1 MITHTAYGFS
11 RHLALSYDEALPR
24 VRDALAE
31 QGFGVLTKIDV
42 KETLREKLQVD
53 FRKYEII
60 GACNPTL
67 AHRALQSELQVGLL
81 LPCNVIVYE
90 EGEGSVVAAFD
101 PEAAMALADNPALL
115 EVAQEAKAR
124 LERALKRL

>member
-1 MITHTAYGFS
+1 MITNTAYGIS
-11 RHLALSYDEALPR
+11 KSIDLPYDEALVR
-24 VRDALAE
+24 VTDALKE
-31 QGFGVLTKIDV
+31 QGFGVLTRIDV
-42 KETLREKLQVD
+42 KETLREKLQAD
-53 FRKYEII
+53 FRRYEII

-101 PEAAMALADNPALL
+101 PEAAMALADNPALQ
-115 EVAQEAKAR
+115 EVAREAKAR